1 MWGSSPGV
9 SGAGKT
15 GGECCAKDRE
25 CLMAELALAFQIPF
39 LVAGHCSKTAPL
51 GGASGSCERCQPL
64 PELPLLPLPTKHFT
78 PGAGGKAEDP
88 AGPPGY
94 MTSHCCFL
102 KSPCSAPLDPVPDS
116 GTFLRA
122 FMQGGPGSAVL

>member
-1 MWGSSPGV
+1 
-9 SGAGKT
+9 
-15 GGECCAKDRE
+15 
-25 CLMAELALAFQIPF
+25 MAELALAFQIPF

-64 PELPLLPLPTKHFT
+64 PELPQLPLPTKHFT

-88 AGPPGY
+88 AGPPGSV
-94 MTSHCCFL
+94 TSHCCFL